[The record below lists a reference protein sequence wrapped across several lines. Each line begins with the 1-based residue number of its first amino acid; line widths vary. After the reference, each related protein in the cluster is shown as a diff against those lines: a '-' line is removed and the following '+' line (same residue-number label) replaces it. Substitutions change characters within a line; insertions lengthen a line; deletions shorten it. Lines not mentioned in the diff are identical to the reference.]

1 MTKLSKMTEFKIAG
15 PRKETVLDKTTRIVR
30 KINDENNEIRN
41 DKTARLRRDRFK
53 DKTTEPVKATAQT
66 FG

>member
-1 MTKLSKMTEFKIAG
+1 MTKLSKMTEFTIAG

-30 KINDENNEIRN
+30 KINDENTEIRN
-41 DKTARLRRDRFK
+41 DKTARLRRDRFE
-53 DKTTEPVKATAQT
+53 DEATEPVKATAQT